1 MEIDTYWNV
10 DTLYYVLNGVAS
22 FMGSGSFSGLMR
34 FTLLSGLL
42 IAFVATIGR
51 KSTDIV
57 KWFASAMLMT
67 QLLVAPVENVFITD
81 VTGIQP
87 TREVDHVPAYLA
99 AIAQAS
105 TTVSRSITQAYE
117 TVFSVPD
124 TLQLQKGDLGFGI
137 SVLQKVNQAEIVDP
151 GLQADLMQFFKEC
164 TVYDIQDGAINPQTI
179 MSGTDPFNTVFTQTS
194 PARYV
199 TTNTL
204 TANPTTDT
212 CSATGTLLLIRVTD
226 AEQNA
231 EQTYGKEMYPT
242 ITDASAAKSAFVNAI
257 GDSYGFILQS
267 SENASSALRQAMFN
281 NVWRQAGA
289 ELPAML
295 SDPSRVAEVNALM
308 SSAQAAVAANGS
320 MASVAILARETL
332 PTIRNYAE
340 AIIYAIFP
348 LVLVLCLMGG
358 GDAAKR
364 ILAGYAKTIAWI
376 GLWPVIF
383 AVLNGLSLMHLSS
396 KMQAMSL
403 QAGVPFGMAA
413 KFGSTL
419 IDEQVLLGY
428 MVILTPALAWGL
440 LNMATTS
447 VVGAFQGVAG
457 GFQGIAQQIGGQQ
470 AQGDENIGNVHMDTS
485 SIGNSTRNVVSANK
499 YDTSGLYRAGSVTV
513 EQGTG
518 SSFTNFANGLITRAD
533 TQSSLGFAS
542 SSQSAIEKSVGTD
555 TAKGISATEV
565 KSAFAGREQLAS
577 STTSFANSQERGT
590 SQRVGDEATTGV
602 RGSTNQ
608 ATDRQRNV
616 AAQYGADQSHAVE
629 DQVSAGAKGAVM
641 LGGSYEKSFG
651 GAPSGQPA
659 AGGSAPAQAGGR
671 QGGPGNV
678 GGGAGNPASNSPVYD
693 QKEEDRLAQRA
704 AGLGKS
710 PQEIQTVR
718 DNYRAA
724 TRAASYATGGGTGGS
739 KSSGRIGADIS
750 GEAGYNRIWRNG
762 EAEKFDYQ
770 YRSSGGYTEGEQVA
784 HEASKNHSEYRG
796 AESGQHARTEHAAS
810 LTGQASSGSR
820 DAADLTRTSDVR
832 QRGSTQQVSRVDTT
846 TNLLTPEN
854 LQAVAAR
861 NGMRY
866 ERLMTLPSTEIQR
879 LVSEDALMRDIV
891 RRNSTL
897 PPTAPDGS
905 PLPSGQS
912 DIVRQNKQDRSG
924 INADVPEAF
933 QRFARDVGPVD
944 TTPLDVKPS
953 LPNEVSGAQARIDAM
968 RQRISNDADAP
979 VRQVQDRVNP
989 SDDVAPLMT
998 LGASPARPLEKA
1010 PAAPPQPSAKLP
1022 PLSEKDFKT
1031 VQIGQEDTQPEPS
1044 GATPTSASASR
1055 AADSA
1060 GLQPLAE
1067 KDIQIVSLDDEKTQP
1082 KASIPASPAA
1092 GNTGLPPLS
1101 AKDFQIVSAD
1111 DGKALPKAP
1120 APASPSA
1127 ASTSPPPLSENDFQ
1141 TIPIDQSSGN
1151 ASAAPTSPGAPSAP
1165 SVSRL
1170 PESGISIVR
1179 LDDNNSTSG
1188 SKEGDQ
1194 R

>member
-1 MEIDTYWNV
+1 MEIDTYGNV
-10 DTLYYVLNGVAS
+10 DTLYYVFNGIAS
-22 FMGSGSFSGLMR
+22 FMGSGSFSGFMR

-42 IAFVATIGR
+42 IAMVAAIGR

-57 KWFASAMLMT
+57 KWFASAMFIT

-81 VTGIQP
+81 VTGVQP
-87 TREVDHVPAYLA
+87 TREVDHVPAYLS

-105 TTVSRSITQAYE
+105 TTVSTAVTQAYE

-124 TLQLQKGDLGFGI
+124 SLQLQKGDLGFGI
-137 SVLQKVNQAEIVDP
+137 SVLQKVNQAQIVDP
-151 GLQADLMQFFKEC
+151 GLEADLMQFFKEC

-212 CSATGTLLLIRVTD
+212 CLATGTLLLIRVTD
-226 AEQNA
+226 AEQKA
-231 EQTYGKEMYPT
+231 EQMYGKEMYPQV
-242 ITDASAAKSAFVNAI
+242 TDASAAKAAFVNAI

-267 SENASSALRQAMFN
+267 SQNASSALRQAMFN

-289 ELPAML
+289 DLPAML
-295 SDPSRVAEVNALM
+295 NDPARVAEVNALM

-320 MASVAILARETL
+320 MASVAILAKETL
-332 PTIRNYAE
+332 PTVRNYAE
-340 AIIYAIFP
+340 AIIYTIFP
-348 LVLVLCLMGG
+348 IVIVLCLVGG
-358 GDAAKR
+358 GEAAKR
-364 ILAGYAKTIAWI
+364 ILGGYAKTIAWI

-447 VVGAFQGVAG
+447 VVGAFQGVMG

-485 SIGNSTRNVVSANK
+485 SIGNSTRNVTSANK
-499 YDTSGLYRAGSVTV
+499 YDTAGLFRTGSTTI

-518 SSFTNFANGLITRAD
+518 SSFTNFDNGLITRAD
-533 TQSSLGFAS
+533 TQSSLGFAL

-555 TAKGISATEV
+555 TSTGMSASQTS
-565 KSAFAGREQLAS
+565 SAFSGREKLAS
-577 STTSFANSQERGT
+577 STTSVSNGQDRGT
-590 SQRVGDEATTGV
+590 SQRSGDEAATGV
-602 RGSTNQ
+602 RGSTTQ
-608 ATDRQRNV
+608 AVDRQRNV
-616 AAQYGADQSHAVE
+616 GAHYGIDQSHAVE

-641 LGGSYEKSFG
+641 LGGSFEKSFG
-651 GAPSGQPA
+651 GDAPGRPA
-659 AGGSAPAQAGGR
+659 AGQGAGAPSGGR
-671 QGGPGNV
+671 QGSQGNV
-678 GGGAGNPASNSPVYD
+678 GVGKPASNSPIYD
-693 QKEEDRLAQRA
+693 QAEEDRLAQRA
-704 AGLGKS
+704 AALGKS
-710 PQEIQTVR
+710 PEEVQKVR
-718 DNYRAA
+718 DGYRQRATAA
-724 TRAASYATGGGTGGS
+724 DYANGGGSGAS
-739 KSSGRIGADIS
+739 RSSGRIGADIS

-770 YRSSGGYTEGEQVA
+770 YGSSSGYTEGEQVA
-784 HEASKNHSEYRG
+784 HDASKNHSEYTG
-796 AESGQHARTEHAAS
+796 AESSQHAHSEHSAS
-810 LTGQASSGSR
+810 LTEQASSGSR
-820 DAADLTRTSDVR
+820 DAADLTRTADVR

-866 ERLMTLPSTEIQR
+866 ERLMTLPATEIQR

-891 RRNSTL
+891 RRNSAL
-897 PPTAPDGS
+897 PATAHDGS
-905 PLPSGQS
+905 SLPSGRS
-912 DIVRQNKQDRSG
+912 DIDRRNKQDRGS
-924 INADVPEAF
+924 ISADVPGAF
-933 QRFARDVGPVD
+933 QRFERGVGPVD
-944 TTPLDVKPS
+944 TSPLNVKPS
-953 LPNEVSGAQARIDAM
+953 VPSEVSNAQARIDAM

-979 VRQVQDRVNP
+979 VRQVQDHVNP
-989 SDDVAPLMT
+989 SDDIAPLMT

-1010 PAAPPQPSAKLP
+1010 PAVPTQRSAKLRS
-1022 PLSEKDFKT
+1022 LSEKD
-1031 VQIGQEDTQPEPS
+1031 V
-1044 GATPTSASASR
+1044 
-1055 AADSA
+1055 
-1060 GLQPLAE
+1060 
-1067 KDIQIVSLDDEKTQP
+1067 QIVSLDNEKTP
-1082 KASIPASPAA
+1082 PIASIPPSHAA
-1092 GNTGLPPLS
+1092 GNTGHPPLS
-1101 AKDFQIVSAD
+1101 AKEFQVASAD
-1111 DGKALPKAP
+1111 DGKALPTAP
-1120 APASPSA
+1120 GPASPSA
-1127 ASTSPPPLSENDFQ
+1127 AASTTPPVLSENDFQ
-1141 TIPIDQSSGN
+1141 TLPNDQSSAN
-1151 ASAAPTSPGAPSAP
+1151 ASAAPTSLSATSAP
-1165 SVSRL
+1165 SLSRL
-1170 PESGISIVR
+1170 PESGISIIR

-1188 SKEGDQ
+1188 PKEGGQ
-1194 R
+1194 